1 MSTKMNNNKI
11 KYLLE
16 ALEQKKGE
24 ISMPKNQLQ
33 LLLSDIEAVGSKW
46 KDANRVG
53 QAQLYEAAEFV
64 LNTLRGYTPYCDP
77 FQKKVVQKEAPDYYK
92 IIEHPMD
99 FTQIAKKLKMHE
111 YNNKQEFAD
120 DLYLIYSN
128 CLKYNSNP
136 DHIFREYARAM
147 KEKTDE
153 LLVNVRD
160 ITIKS
165 REEFLASVDQEQ
177 EDEQK
182 INPSIT
188 ENQPVTENQQIADS
202 LVLNDEA
209 QEENPQDL
217 DDINVPVPE
226 EEQIVND
233 SIIINESDDD
243 EEEAEIDRELQEIL
257 SNFDMPKYPDR
268 WDPEINNPD
277 RDKFFEPGYDPS
289 ANNST
294 LDQYPQLQF
303 PKRGTAL
310 MIENN
315 IQTLKRSRILHSKLM
330 AARQNIPLSHL
341 GITET
346 APEEQITNTKP
357 NIDPRNLPP
366 LMLNSEGA
374 FESTKRVVA
383 KLCQHAGFEATSHTA
398 LTILTEVAQD
408 YFLNL
413 GKTLRTYIDD
423 YGKKMTPEEIVTH
436 TLYENGVTSINK
448 IESYVKNDIIRYGSK
463 LRDIHNRLETTYKEA
478 LASPENH
485 ETEEESFPDTEDAFM
500 MGNFGED
507 LGDDF
512 FGFRELGLGSLVV
525 SIFPC
530 NFIPQRLFLG
540 TNKPKPQIKKTN
552 EETRKNS
559 QIGLLRDFF
568 RNNMEESGGK
578 LIEDEFLPVKQRNQ
592 RPKVPPTGKIPPQSK
607 RLLKPQLTAAALA
620 EKKRKRER
628 DAQIAEEK
636 ERAKRL
642 KAEERAKKQAEK
654 EEAKRLK
661 QLEREAQ
668 KKAEMEAKEARKA
681 EQELQKRLA
690 QEAKEA
696 RKAEAEAAKKAA
708 MENKKRKTSTKTGK
722 SKTPQAEISS
732 TPVSR
737 KHEPDDG
744 SDSEMVPLAQR
755 KKRRAES
762 SGRTAIVY
770 SENYTSYDG
779 L

>member
-16 ALEQKKGE
+16 ALEQKKRE
-24 ISMPKNQLQ
+24 ILMPKNELK
-33 LLLSDIEAVGSKW
+33 LLLSDIEAAGSKW
-46 KDANRVG
+46 KDQDRVG

-64 LNTLRGYTPYCDP
+64 LNNLKGYTPYSEP
-77 FQKKVVQKEAPDYYK
+77 FQRKVTPKEAPDYHK
-92 IIEHPMD
+92 VIEHPMD
-99 FTQIAKKLKMHE
+99 LGQIFRKLRQHE
-111 YNNKQEFAD
+111 YNNKQEFSD

-128 CLKYNSNP
+128 CLRYNTNP
-136 DHIFREYARAM
+136 EHIFREYARAM

-153 LLVNVRD
+153 LLEKVPD
-160 ITIKS
+160 ITIQS

-182 INPSIT
+182 INQPIT
-188 ENQPVTENQQIADS
+188 ESQPVTENQQVADS
-202 LVLNDEA
+202 LVLIDEA
-209 QEENPQDL
+209 QEENSQDL
-217 DDINVPVPE
+217 HDINVPVPD
-226 EEQIVND
+226 EEQVGND
-233 SIIINESDDD
+233 SIISSESDND
-243 EEEAEIDRELQEIL
+243 EEAEIERELQEIL
-257 SNFDMPKYPDR
+257 SNFDMPKFPDL
-268 WDPEINNPD
+268 WDPEIDNPD

-289 ANNST
+289 ANNPT

-346 APEEQITNTKP
+346 APEEQITQIKP

-448 IESYVKNDIIRYGSK
+448 LESYVKNDIIRYGSK

-485 ETEEESFPDTEDAFM
+485 ETEEESFPDSEDAFM

-512 FGFRELGLGSLVV
+512 FGFRELGLGSLV
-525 SIFPC
+525 
-530 NFIPQRLFLG
+530 IPQRLFLG

-552 EETRKNS
+552 EETRKKSRYEPPPPWEPINDPDS
-559 QIGLLRDFF
+559 QIGLLREFF

-607 RLLKPQLTAAALA
+607 RLLKPQLTAAALL

-636 ERAKRL
+636 ERAKRI

-661 QLEREAQ
+661 QLEREAA
-668 KKAEMEAKEARKA
+668 KKAEMEAKEQRKA
-681 EQELQKRLA
+681 EQEHQKRLA

-722 SKTPQAEISS
+722 SKTPQSEVSS

-737 KHEPDDG
+737 KLEPDDG

-762 SGRTAIVY
+762 SGRTG
-770 SENYTSYDG
+770 NKRPTN
-779 L
+779 